1 MLIECAS
8 HYSHPPRVSPQL
20 SARQEGQSRE
30 VRAIAWRAQNRLNR
44 KFRRLAARRLHRN
57 KAVVAVARE
66 LCGYLWELHRQVASE
81 IAAKAAA

>member
-1 MLIECAS
+1 M
-8 HYSHPPRVSPQL
+8 
-20 SARQEGQSRE
+20 
-30 VRAIAWRAQNRLNR
+30 AISLNR